1 VDEPAVTGSALVDTE
16 LDARREKETR
26 SAWRSTAVRSERCDR
41 EGALGTN
48 VIEGGGGGEC
58 VGLYLEA
65 VAACDVSSLI
75 KDV

>member
-48 VIEGGGGGEC
+48 VIEGGGGGESVWGC
-58 VGLYLEA
+58 TWRRWRLVM
-65 VAACDVSSLI
+65 SHP
-75 KDV
+75 